1 MRTRVNEI
9 EAMYERPRVKGK
21 LSKVQLLR
29 LRVTFHTLPQF
40 YLRAFT
46 RKNYAILEIHPNWKS
61 KRMLATNMRRMGTKN
76 VKIRIAGSCCR
87 PKKKRNNNRPFPH
100 SAPVSLGRQ
109 FHTNHCIL
117 PTQASSWCL
126 FFTGIPESSS
136 PNEPYIPCNILNF

>member
-87 PKKKRNNNRPFPH
+87 PKKKGNNNRPFPH
-100 SAPVSLGRQ
+100 SAPVSLGGQ
-109 FHTNHCIL
+109 FDTNHCIL

-126 FFTGIPESSS
+126 CLQECGNGQALMSRTFPATF
-136 PNEPYIPCNILNF
+136 